1 MKVLGFRCAAL
12 ACLIAALPAV
22 ALAHSFSTP
31 YLLPIP
37 YWMYVYGCA
46 ATLIVT
52 FAVLGVFVSRPA
64 TGEQVAQARALQVS
78 DGSRAAGHWLL
89 LLLRAGALAGLLVTI
104 IAGFVGSEDP
114 LANVS
119 LPLFWVVFLLGWG
132 YFTVLAGDLY
142 PFVNPWLTLIHG
154 LERIGVGLSKA
165 RLRYPQWLGC
175 WPAFAFYLWL
185 VWTELFVVQTPLAL
199 SKLLLIYSAVTL
211 LGVAVFGKRDW
222 FEQADFFSVFF
233 SIIGKMAPVVYHS
246 DDGEKIREVRFRR
259 PFSGLLSE
267 RPKHISVLL
276 FVLFMLSSTAYD
288 GIYDTQLW
296 TALFWKNMLGLLQP
310 LWGDDL
316 GKAQAMLMD
325 LFLVYRHAGLLLFPF
340 LYLIFYYVTLL
351 LARLIARST
360 LSLRELALQFCYS
373 LVPIAFVYHFAHYY
387 TFLIVQFRE
396 LPALVASLFGVDIL
410 PPLPTSPDAPP
421 TGALE
426 MGIVWHTQ
434 VGVVLVGHVVSVV
447 LAHYEALRSFPGRGN
462 TLLSQLPL
470 LILMVTYTML
480 GLWILTLPLG

>member
-1 MKVLGFRCAAL
+1 MMAWWLRRVAWAS
-12 ACLIAALPAV
+12 LITSLPAI

-52 FAVLGVFVSRPA
+52 FAILGVFASRPSSSEL
-64 TGEQVAQARALQVS
+64 GARPRPLVVGADL
-78 DGSRAAGHWLL
+78 RMAGHWLL
-89 LLLRAGALAGLLVTI
+89 TILRAGALACLLITIVAGL
-104 IAGFVGSEDP
+104 VGREDP
-114 LANVS
+114 VANVS

-142 PFVNPWLTLIHG
+142 PFVNPWLAIIAG
-154 LERIGVGLSKA
+154 LERVGLPLSKA
-165 RLRYPQWLGC
+165 RLRYPSWLGC

-185 VWTELFVVQTPLAL
+185 VWTELFVVQTPQTL
-199 SKLLLIYSAVTL
+199 SNLLLIYSGLTL
-211 LGVAVFGKRDW
+211 LGVAVFGRRDW

-233 SIIGKMAPVVYHS
+233 GILGKMAPVAYES
-246 DDGEKIREVRFRR
+246 DDGVKIREVRLRR
-259 PFSGLLSE
+259 PFSALLSE

-296 TALFWKNMLGLLQP
+296 TALFWRNMLGLLQP
-310 LWGDDL
+310 WWGDDL
-316 GKAQAMLMD
+316 GKAQSVLMD
-325 LFLVYRHAGLLLFPF
+325 AFLVYRKAGLLIFPF
-340 LYLIFYYVTLL
+340 LYLIFYYTTLWL
-351 LARLIARST
+351 TKLITRSS
-360 LSLRELALQFCYS
+360 LSLRSLAMQFCYS

-396 LPALVASLFGVDIL
+396 LPSMLGSLVGIDVL

-434 VGVVLVGHVVSVV
+434 VGIVLLGHVASVV
-447 LAHYEALRSFPGRGN
+447 LAHFEALRNVHGRVN
-462 TLLSQLPL
+462 TLLSQVPL

>member
-1 MKVLGFRCAAL
+1 MKVLGLRCAAL
-12 ACLIAALPAV
+12 VCLIAALPAV

-52 FAVLGVFVSRPA
+52 FAVLGMFVSRPA
-64 TGEQVAQARALQVS
+64 AGEQVARSRLLEVGPGARAT
-78 DGSRAAGHWLL
+78 GRWLFH
-89 LLLRAGALAGLLVTI
+89 LLRAGALAGLLITVV
-104 IAGFVGSEDP
+104 AGFVGSEDP
-114 LANVS
+114 VANVS

-132 YFTVLAGDLY
+132 YCTVLAGDLY
-142 PFVNPWLTLIHG
+142 PFVNPWRTLTGG
-154 LERIGVGLSKA
+154 LESIGVSLSKA
-165 RLRYPQWLGC
+165 RLRYPRWLGC

-185 VWTELFVVQTPLAL
+185 VWTELFVVQTPTAL
-199 SKLLLIYSAVTL
+199 SKLLLLYSAVTMV
-211 LGVAVFGKRDW
+211 GVAVFGQRDW

-233 SIIGKMAPVVYHS
+233 GIIGKMAPVVYES
-246 DDGEKIREVRFRR
+246 DDGKKIREVRLRT

-296 TALFWKNMLGLLQP
+296 TAFFWKNMLGLLQP

-316 GKAQAMLMD
+316 GKAQTVLMD
-325 LFLVYRHAGLLLFPF
+325 LFLVYRRAGLLVFPF

-351 LARLIARST
+351 LARLIARSS
-360 LSLRELALQFCYS
+360 LSLRELALRFCYS

-396 LPALVASLFGVDIL
+396 LPASVAPLFGVDI
-410 PPLPTSPDAPP
+410 PPLPMSPDAPP

-434 VGVVLVGHVVSVV
+434 VGVVLLGHVVSVV
-447 LAHYEALRSFPGRGN
+447 LAHFEAMRSFPGRGN

>member
-1 MKVLGFRCAAL
+1 MMEWWLRRGAL
-12 ACLIAALPAV
+12 ASLILLLPAI

-52 FAVLGVFVSRPA
+52 FAVLGVFASRPA
-64 TGEQVAQARALQVS
+64 SDESSARSRPLEV
-78 DGSRAAGHWLL
+78 GPGMRAAGRRLL
-89 LLLRAGALAGLLVTI
+89 IVLRVAALACLSITI
-104 IAGFVGSEDP
+104 AAGFVGSEDP

-132 YFTVLAGDLY
+132 YLTVLVGDLY
-142 PFVNPWLTLIHG
+142 PFVNPWLTIIGG
-154 LERIGVGLSKA
+154 LERIGVPLSKA
-165 RLRYPQWLGC
+165 RMRYPQWLGC
-175 WPAFAFYLWL
+175 WPAFGFYLWL

-199 SKLLLIYSAVTL
+199 SNLLLIYSAVTL
-211 LGVAVFGKRDW
+211 LGVVVFGKRDW

-233 SIIGKMAPVVYHS
+233 SIVGKMAPVAYDS
-246 DDGEKIREVRFRR
+246 DGGEQIREVRLRR

-267 RPKHISVLL
+267 QPKHMSVLL

-296 TALFWKNMLGLLQP
+296 TAFFWKNMLGLLQP

-316 GKAQAMLMD
+316 GKAQALLMD
-325 LFLVYRHAGLLLFPF
+325 LFLVYRKAGLLLFPF
-340 LYLIFYYVTLL
+340 LYLIFYYATLL
-351 LARLIARST
+351 LAKLITRSS
-360 LSLRELALQFCYS
+360 LSLRSLALQFCYS

-396 LPALVASLFGVDIL
+396 LPSLLGSLVGIDVL
-410 PPLPTSPDAPP
+410 PPLLTSPDAPP

-434 VGVVLVGHVVSVV
+434 VGVVLLGHVVSVV
-447 LAHYEALRSFPGRGN
+447 LAHFEALRSFPGRGN
-462 TLLSQLPL
+462 TLLSQVPL